1 MSATEQED
9 SDKPRT
15 GLKREGYMS
24 AIVIDGGLIHYE
36 SIGRGKPLIF
46 LHGWLGSW
54 RYWMGSMEELSPYFR
69 TYALDLWG
77 FGDSDKSYERFSLLD
92 YINLLESFMDEM
104 GIRRASLVGHSL
116 GAVIAVRF
124 AARYPE
130 KVEKIV
136 AVSIPLLGSALNS
149 HFFKRNNVLS
159 LIPSGYQEVLRE
171 AKKASAKALE
181 MSAKSVQGLDLRLD
195 LLRLK
200 SPTVIIYG
208 DRDAVVNP
216 SHLNAL
222 KDFKASIKA
231 LCLRGAQHFPMLEE
245 AGKFN
250 RLLKEFLALGV
261 ELDKLEFKEE
271 WRRKI
276 R

>member
-1 MSATEQED
+1 
-9 SDKPRT
+9 
-15 GLKREGYMS
+15 MS

-36 SIGRGKPLIF
+36 SIGKGKPLIF

-54 RYWMGSMEELSPYFR
+54 RYWMRSMEELSPYFR

-92 YINLLESFMDEM
+92 YINLVEAFMDEM
-104 GIRRASLVGHSL
+104 GIKQVSLVGHSL

-124 AARYPE
+124 AARYPD
-130 KVEKIV
+130 KVDKLV
-136 AVSIPLLGSALNS
+136 AVSLPLVGSALS
-149 HFFKRNNVLS
+149 DHFFKRNNVWS
-159 LIPSGYQEVLRE
+159 LIPLNYQEVIKE

-181 MSAKSVQGLDLRLD
+181 MSARAVRSLDLRLD

-200 SPTVIIYG
+200 APTVIIYG
-208 DRDAVVNP
+208 DKDMVVD
-216 SHLNAL
+216 SRYLHAL

-271 WRRKI
+271 WRRRI